1 MNSRKDA
8 GLVPD
13 LGVFTTMMIVIGGV
27 IGSGIFRKSGVMAG
41 GLGSPGLLL
50 AVWVLAGII
59 TMFGALANA
68 EISSFIPETG
78 GQYVYFERMYGRFVA
93 YLYGW
98 AVFAVIQTGS
108 IAALAYVFAEYST
121 QFVALPELS
130 AATSAWSF
138 HVPFIGDIAPLREF
152 GVKMVAALV
161 IVVLTVA
168 NYLGVRFGGIVQN
181 IFSVAKLAGMFALFV
196 VAFFPSAGGK
206 LANLTTAS
214 ATIHKHGFALLIA
227 VAAALQGAF
236 WAYDGWVKISYVAGE
251 VRDPQRVVP
260 RATVFG
266 MLIVTAIY
274 LALNGA
280 YCWVLP
286 IDAMAQSKLVA
297 ADVAERVTS
306 GGGKWIALVVMISTF
321 GANNAVI
328 LSASRVYF
336 AMARRNVF
344 PAVLG
349 RAHPTF
355 HTPSASLIAQCVW
368 GIALVFTGTFDMLTD
383 TLIFVAWIFY
393 GAGAY
398 GLFVL
403 RWKEPDI
410 PRPFKVPGYPFVP
423 AIFVVFSV
431 AFLILTVVND
441 VGQYRAAL
449 AAGKP
454 ALINSAFGTALVL
467 LGAPIYLIYRR
478 RSEKSFAGPNV
489 P

>member
-1 MNSRKDA
+1 
-8 GLVPD
+8 
-13 LGVFTTMMIVIGGV
+13 
-27 IGSGIFRKSGVMAG
+27 
-41 GLGSPGLLL
+41 
-50 AVWVLAGII
+50 
-59 TMFGALANA
+59 
-68 EISSFIPETG
+68 
-78 GQYVYFERMYGRFVA
+78 
-93 YLYGW
+93 
-98 AVFAVIQTGS
+98 
-108 IAALAYVFAEYST
+108 
-121 QFVALPELS
+121 
-130 AATSAWSF
+130 
-138 HVPFIGDIAPLREF
+138 
-152 GVKMVAALV
+152 
-161 IVVLTVA
+161 
-168 NYLGVRFGGIVQN
+168 
-181 IFSVAKLAGMFALFV
+181 
-196 VAFFPSAGGK
+196 
-206 LANLTTAS
+206 
-214 ATIHKHGFALLIA
+214 
-227 VAAALQGAF
+227 
-236 WAYDGWVKISYVAGE
+236 
-251 VRDPQRVVP
+251 RDPQRVVP

-478 RSEKSFAGPNV
+478 RSEKYFAGPNV